1 MARVVEALGVKISV
15 SRNASIEAARRAR
28 IALRC
33 VDSLLPGAT
42 PQRRRRL
49 ASRIL
54 SMCWDEA
61 AGLTQWQARD
71 LIVPNLQC
79 IAKNC
84 PLCVFWEP
92 ISRSIRLFF
101 GGKE

>member
-1 MARVVEALGVKISV
+1 MGDGLGTEISV
-15 SRNASIEAARRAR
+15 NRNVSIEAARRAQVV
-28 IALRC
+28 LKC

-54 SMCWDEA
+54 SMCWDDA
-61 AGLTQWQARD
+61 AGFTQAQAED
-71 LIVPNLQC
+71 LIAPHLQC
-79 IAKNC
+79 IARNC

-101 GGKE
+101 DGKE

>member
-1 MARVVEALGVKISV
+1 MGDGLGTEISV
-15 SRNASIEAARRAR
+15 NRNVSIEAASRAR
-28 IALRC
+28 IALQC
-33 VDSLLPGAT
+33 VDLLAWDAT
-42 PQRRRRL
+42 PARRRRL

-54 SMCWDEA
+54 AMCWDDA
-61 AGLTQWQARD
+61 AGFTQAQAED
-71 LIVPNLQC
+71 LIAPHLQC
-79 IAKNC
+79 IARNC

>member
-1 MARVVEALGVKISV
+1 MN
-15 SRNASIEAARRAR
+15 RNVSIEAARRAQV
-28 IALRC
+28 ALKC

-54 SMCWDEA
+54 SMCWDDA
-61 AGLTQWQARD
+61 AGFTHWQAQD
-71 LIVPNLQC
+71 LISPHMVC

-92 ISRSIRLFF
+92 IARSIRLWF
-101 GGKE
+101 GGEE